1 MRTIRLY
8 YRIFKNKHKHLE
20 LGNTIETNRDT
31 EERIVDEL
39 KQLLMKN
46 SINLS
51 LSTFTLKSDEI
62 KGIDI

>member
-8 YRIFKNKHKHLE
+8 YRIFKNKYKHLE
-20 LGNTIETNRDT
+20 LRNTIEMNRDT

-39 KQLLMKN
+39 KQLLMKK